1 ALYSYLRVE
10 EGLWVVLGLDKKKY
24 VIDRGDKICRKGYPS
39 NLVIWIQFL
48 GFLNVMYK
56 KSLLRA
62 IGSIIGQV
70 VKIGYNT
77 DSGSR
82 GRFASLAVTV
92 DVLKPLVSKVLIN
105 GELQQEEEV
114 LTLEEKIE
122 SKEKREAFGLWMVG
136 QDGVGY
142 TLIDYVIDKG
152 SICQMGNGLV
162 FKVICKQLME
172 INGLCKGK
180 AIEKD
185 DKRKA
190 VAEEFWKAQSQ
201 INNKKATK
209 GIQMLQG
216 LATEK
221 SGVDKH
227 FQYKVGVP
235 LMEAITHILEYVQKR
250 VELNGVKVG
259 PDIDENDMKTNGVR
273 EDLDVR

>member
-1 ALYSYLRVE
+1 
-10 EGLWVVLGLDKKKY
+10 
-24 VIDRGDKICRKGYPS
+24 
-39 NLVIWIQFL
+39 
-48 GFLNVMYK
+48 MYK

-82 GRFASLAVTV
+82 GRFASLAVSV

-105 GELQQEEEV
+105 GKLQQV
-114 LTLEEKIE
+114 GYE
-122 SKEKREAFGLWMVG
+122 SLPNICYECGCYGYLREIFLVARRKGKSN
-136 QDGVGY
+136 DGVGY
-142 TLIDYVIDKG
+142 TLIDYLIDKG

-185 DKRKA
+185 DKRKV

-209 GIQMLQG
+209 GIQMLQR
-216 LATEK
+216 LATKK
-221 SGVDKH
+221 SGVDNH
-227 FQYKVGVP
+227 FQYKVGIP

-250 VELNGVKVG
+250 VELNGVEVG
-259 PDIDENDMKTNGVR
+259 PDMDENDIKTNGVR
-273 EDLDVR
+273 EDLDV

>member
-1 ALYSYLRVE
+1 VE
-10 EGLWVVLGLDKKKY
+10 DGLWVVLGLDKKKY
-24 VIDRGDKICRKGYPS
+24 VIDRGDKICRK
-39 NLVIWIQFL
+39 
-48 GFLNVMYK
+48 

-62 IGSIIGQV
+62 IGSIIGRV

-82 GRFASLAVTV
+82 GRFARLAVTV

-105 GELQQEEEV
+105 GKLQQEEEV
-114 LTLEEKIE
+114 LKLEEKTE
-122 SKEKREAFGLWMVG
+122 SKEEREAFGLWM
-136 QDGVGY
+136 DGVGY

-152 SICQMGNGLV
+152 SMCQMGNGLV
-162 FKVICKQLME
+162 FKVIRKQLME

-180 AIEKD
+180 AIEND
-185 DKRKA
+185 DKRKV

-209 GIQMLQG
+209 GIQMLQR
-216 LATEK
+216 LATKK

-227 FQYKVGVP
+227 FQYKGGVP

-250 VELNGVKVG
+250 VELNGVEVG
-259 PDIDENDMKTNGVR
+259 PDMDENDMKANGVLR
-273 EDLDVR
+273 EDL